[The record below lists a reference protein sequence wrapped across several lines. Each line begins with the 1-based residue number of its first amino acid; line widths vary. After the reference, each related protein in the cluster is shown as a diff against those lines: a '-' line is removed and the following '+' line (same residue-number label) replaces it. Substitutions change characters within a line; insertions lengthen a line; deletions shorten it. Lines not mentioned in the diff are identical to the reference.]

1 MSRSPAPAIRVR
13 VDPTN
18 PGHFFACCGLLEI
31 ADRLQDDG
39 AEGWF
44 SDKSFLVTGTC
55 SLREVLDALV
65 KNPPEEM
72 TSLENGL
79 QVKPLIAP
87 LRLSLPG
94 DRHLVLDAWMTFG
107 REKGQVVAIAN
118 PPWNFW
124 SGQQTS
130 MRIWKALS
138 AALQAQ
144 MSSREPFLTEKIFF
158 ATIPLSG
165 RFGFDPGAAWEALDV
180 GFSPNEQNIKVSS
193 SPVVEMLAAVGI
205 QRFRPRMSSDREG
218 FEYGTWGRPLPPSV
232 ASAAAACAV
241 TVPPSVRFRARVVS
255 RGSYAALG
263 RAVMLRGG
271 RHE

>member
-1 MSRSPAPAIRVR
+1 MSQSSEPAIRVR
-13 VDPTN
+13 FDPTN

-31 ADRLQDDG
+31 ADRLGDEG

-44 SDKSFLVTGTC
+44 SGRSFFVTGSC
-55 SLREVLDALV
+55 SLRDVLDALV
-65 KNPPEEM
+65 ESPPEEI
-72 TSLENGL
+72 TTLENGL

-94 DRHLVLDAWMTFG
+94 DRHFVLDAWMTLG
-107 REKGQVVAIAN
+107 REKGQIVTTAN

-124 SGQQTS
+124 AGQQTP
-130 MRIWKALS
+130 MRLWKALRL
-138 AALQAQ
+138 ALQAQ
-144 MSSREPFLTEKIFF
+144 MRNRGPVIDENIFF
-158 ATIPLSG
+158 VTIPLSG

-180 GFSPNEQNIKVSS
+180 GFSPNEQNINVSS

-205 QRFRPRMSSDREG
+205 QRFRPRMFPDRNA
-218 FEYGTWGRPLPPSV
+218 FEYSTWGHPLPPSV

-241 TVPPSVRFRARVVS
+241 TIPPSTRFRAKMVK

-263 RAVMLRGG
+263 RSIMLKGG